1 MEYFK
6 SWIISICGA
15 CIITAIFK
23 IIVSDSNVKKS
34 VNIFLSMFVFLYTII
49 PIGDVFSN
57 INFNLE
63 NNIET
68 KTYKETYE
76 NGYETILIKSIENIC
91 EKYDCKINYINVDS
105 YIDNDGYLV
114 VNKIE
119 LQLNNSE
126 KNDLVKK
133 ELKEKL
139 YYEVIFI

>member
-1 MEYFK
+1 
-6 SWIISICGA
+6 
-15 CIITAIFK
+15 
-23 IIVSDSNVKKS
+23 
-34 VNIFLSMFVFLYTII
+34 MFVFLYTII

-57 INFNLE
+57 INFNFE

-91 EKYDCKINYINVDS
+91 EKYDCKITYINIDS
-105 YIDNDGYLV
+105 YIDNDGYLL

-126 KNDLVKK
+126 KNDKVKK
-133 ELKEKL
+133 ELKEQFF
-139 YYEVIFI
+139 YEVIFI